1 MKIIITISLF
11 VLIFAQPLPVRAEI
25 WYDKLPAS
33 GEYIPPSESTMK
45 TPKDFIDINSSTQTG
60 SRDYQQNDNTSTP
73 SGDLSTEQTQGIGS
87 SDQVVVTPESTN
99 SVSAW
104 LLVLSALIGF
114 GAVVTFVWKRRPQ

>member
-104 LLVLSALIGF
+104 LLVLLALIGF